1 MAGSL
6 TLKNFLQKYSVLSNE
21 FIDDFYA
28 IYDFNESD
36 NNDFIINL
44 ELIAKWLSSKKGKLK
59 KTLLKSYDQDIDWII
74 HKEQEGK
81 ISKSN
86 KEIILLT
93 PDCFKRLCLLSK
105 TKKSGRS

>member
-1 MAGSL
+1 M
-6 TLKNFLQKYSVLSNE
+6 LKGVKKYSILSNE
-21 FIDDFYA
+21 FIDDFYN

-44 ELIAKWLSSKKGKLK
+44 EIIAKWLNTEKGKLK
-59 KTLLKSYDQDIDWII
+59 QTLLKSYNKNIDWISK
-74 HKEQEGK
+74 KEKEGK

-93 PDCFKRLCLLSK
+93 PDCFTPFLI
-105 TKKSGRS
+105 